1 TAERV
6 FDIEYATNPQISP
19 DGKTIIY
26 VRHSMDRMTDRDTGH
41 LWIID
46 IESGAQRPL
55 LGVGGSAGAPSWSPD
70 GSRVLYTS
78 TASGKPE
85 LKLVYMDTG
94 LSYSLAQFTESP
106 SGATWSPD
114 GRNIAFSMFV
124 PGDKPGFATPPK
136 QPEGA
141 KWADP
146 VKVSDDLTFRFD
158 GAGYLEDGADQ
169 GFVLAAEGGT
179 PRQVT

>member
-1 TAERV
+1 MKLHQICAAAGLTAALAVTSAIAQEETAEDSKRFTAERV

-94 LSYSLAQFTESP
+94 LSYSLAQFTEP
-106 SGATWSPD
+106 I
-114 GRNIAFSMFV
+114 RRHL
-124 PGDKPGFATPPK
+124 
-136 QPEGA
+136 
-141 KWADP
+141 
-146 VKVSDDLTFRFD
+146 VSRWPQHRLLHVRTRRQ
-158 GAGYLEDGADQ
+158 AGLRD
-169 GFVLAAEGGT
+169 AAETARGREMG
-179 PRQVT
+179 